1 LTFIYTLFL
10 PIPSAIKGS
19 VQTVGLLQIIWLC
32 QQHPNHPNL
41 VDNVVEPTD
50 NNLRQAGLVKVKL
63 YNHTS
68 ATEHPIEDK
77 LGVPT
82 AQSDPTKGHS
92 LKAISMTLHIFLVLI
107 HLTLLGMLLSGRGSG
122 FVFPFQLQNIVSF
135 RIKLVANTIGI
146 VCTPINYP

>member
-1 LTFIYTLFL
+1 M
-10 PIPSAIKGS
+10 
-19 VQTVGLLQIIWLC
+19 LQIIWLC

-63 YNHTS
+63 YNYTL
-68 ATEHPIEDK
+68 ATEHPIKDK
-77 LGVPT
+77 LGVL
-82 AQSDPTKGHS
+82 AAHPTKGHS

-122 FVFPFQLQNIVSF
+122 FIFPFQLQNLVSF

-146 VCTPINYP
+146 VCTPISYT